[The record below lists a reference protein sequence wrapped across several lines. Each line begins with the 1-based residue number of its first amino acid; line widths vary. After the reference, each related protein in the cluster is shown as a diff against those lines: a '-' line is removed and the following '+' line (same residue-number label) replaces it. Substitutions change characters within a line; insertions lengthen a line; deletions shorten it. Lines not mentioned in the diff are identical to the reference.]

1 MSSLSE
7 KFSGAGTGPGMEPAK
22 GNFRRNL
29 GMIRPAAWILAVLGF
44 CGFSVV
50 MLFKADLASV
60 PEVFRLLI
68 IPLPGIAVAIY
79 ILLIGFVY
87 VDAKRRGMR
96 YVMWTLLCI
105 FIGNGIG
112 LILYFILRDPM
123 PAPCPKCS
131 FLVGASFSFCP
142 KCGAEMYRV
151 CHGCH
156 KKLGQGWANCAY
168 CGMPVGSQTP
178 RIA

>member
-1 MSSLSE
+1 MSSLIE
-7 KFSGAGTGPGMEPAK
+7 KFSGAGMGPGMEPAK
-22 GNFRRNL
+22 GNFWRNL

-79 ILLIGFVY
+79 VLLIGFVY

-123 PAPCPKCS
+123 PTPCTKCG
-131 FLVGASFSFCP
+131 FLVGASYSFCP
-142 KCGAEMYRV
+142 KCGTELFRA
-151 CHGCH
+151 CKLCH
-156 KKLGQGWANCAY
+156 KKLDPNWVNCAY
-168 CGMPVGSQTP
+168 CGAPIGNQPARVG
-178 RIA
+178 